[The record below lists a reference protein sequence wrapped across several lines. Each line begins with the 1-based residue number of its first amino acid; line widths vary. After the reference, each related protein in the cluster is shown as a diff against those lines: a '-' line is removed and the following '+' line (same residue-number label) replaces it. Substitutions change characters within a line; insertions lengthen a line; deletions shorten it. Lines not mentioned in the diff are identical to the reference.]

1 MVDLTFVLD
10 ANELI
15 SADDLDQ
22 RSMDPVKKAM
32 LLAQR
37 NHVRRRLDSLSCPEH
52 GQPPRVTAAG
62 PSPDRLTLSVQG
74 CCQQLVDDAR
84 ATLEAGTPEDA
95 QAARQARLAEPPMA
109 GQRASGGQTEQC
121 VGPVITGAGMAAV
134 EERNGAS
141 RAVIDDDELKLE
153 AIRRQLDIEFPS
165 VVGGG
170 DASRKAGGNTEAQ
183 AKMRPPNRVR
193 RALVAV
199 GTLILLGV
207 VGSLAG
213 ALTTTWHVRSVDT
226 PAVADREEPRPE
238 LETERPR
245 SSARPRT
252 PPRHSPRVTRD
263 LGTPIVPRTVIQA
276 P

>member
-1 MVDLTFVLD
+1 MVDLTFILD

-22 RSMDPVKKAM
+22 RSLDPDKKAM

-37 NHVRRRLDSLSCPEH
+37 SHVRRRLDNLSCPEH

-62 PSPDRLTLSVQG
+62 PSPDRLTFSVQA
-74 CCQQLVDDAR
+74 CCQQLADDAR

-109 GQRASGGQTEQC
+109 GQRASGGQTEPC
-121 VGPVITGAGMAAV
+121 VGPVIAGAGMAAV
-134 EERNGAS
+134 EEREGTPEL
-141 RAVIDDDELKLE
+141 IDDEELKLE

-170 DASRKAGGNTEAQ
+170 DAGRKAGAKTEAQ
-183 AKMRPPNRVR
+183 AKMPPPNRVS
-193 RALVAV
+193 RALVVV
-199 GTLILLGV
+199 GTLILVGV

-213 ALTTTWHVRSVDT
+213 ALTTTWHVRSVDI
-226 PAVADREEPRPE
+226 PAVAAREEPRPE

-245 SSARPRT
+245 SSAGPRT
-252 PPRHSPRVTRD
+252 PPRHSLRVTRD
-263 LGTPIVPRTVIQA
+263 LGTPIVRPTIVQA